1 MPNVGLTELLVVL
14 AIALLIIGPKRIPEL
29 GRSFG
34 RMIREFKRASS
45 SVQQELGLDE
55 VRDDV
60 REIKESAQKVTGSMN
75 VRSHLGLDE
84 LEPIKMD
91 VVDAA
96 AAAQAAG
103 TIDKSASAAGSGESD
118 TGGQGPSAKD
128 TAAESA
134 PTGDDAGETSP
145 STADAPAA
153 GDAGDEPPA
162 AQDAPAAGDAPEAA
176 TGVKQ

>member
-1 MPNVGLTELLVVL
+1 MPNVGITELLVVL
-14 AIALLIIGPKRIPEL
+14 AIALLVIGPKRIPEL

-34 RMIREFKRASS
+34 RMIREFRRASS
-45 SVQQELGLDE
+45 SVQEELGLDE

-60 REIKESAQKVTGSMN
+60 AEIKQSAQKVTGSMN

-84 LEPIKMD
+84 LEPIKME

-103 TIDKSASAAGSGESD
+103 TLDRSAPATPSDGADADERPTSAEDAVAEGVADEASPSGEGVPAESAAGSDLS
-118 TGGQGPSAKD
+118 
-128 TAAESA
+128 
-134 PTGDDAGETSP
+134 SP
-145 STADAPAA
+145 
-153 GDAGDEPPA
+153 E
-162 AQDAPAAGDAPEAA
+162 DAPAAGDAPSAA